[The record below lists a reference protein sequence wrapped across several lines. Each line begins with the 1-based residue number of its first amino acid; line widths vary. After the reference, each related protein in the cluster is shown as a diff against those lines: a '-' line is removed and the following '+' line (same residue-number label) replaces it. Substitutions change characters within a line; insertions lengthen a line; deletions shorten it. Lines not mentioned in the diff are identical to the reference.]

1 MYFAI
6 SLIAAMV
13 GLVFAAAAA
22 FLPDTGVNGT
32 PGAFLALLGAAGVL
46 LFVGLLASRRF
57 SRGARRALVG
67 IAVLTACLTALAAW
81 FLMQNE
87 ILLAF
92 AVSLLALVA
101 ATFTVD
107 RKSIG

>member
-6 SLIAAMV
+6 SLIAALV
-13 GLVFAAAAA
+13 GLAFATAAA

-32 PGAFLALLGAAGVL
+32 LGAFLTLLGAAGVL
-46 LFVGLLASRRF
+46 LFVGLLASRRL
-57 SRGARRALVG
+57 SRAARRALIG
-67 IAVLTACLTALAAW
+67 IAFLTACLTALAAW